1 MSKERQTQCPSCG
14 STFQV
19 NSDQLEVASGAVRC
33 GNCLDVFQ
41 ADEYFTDEQ
50 TEQASAISAASL
62 YETTESNE
70 QDDVDESWALELLKD
85 LEDEPASE
93 NEASPAVDNGVPGI
107 ISEPVLPTLKTNSD
121 ENGDEGALKES
132 DKLSSTFQNIDSWSS
147 EGHDQFGDFNG
158 ESEGSNSTEQNN
170 RPDSEDWAKKIL
182 ADETPNKSNTPSA
195 PELKTAQPTTGS
207 KKTNKD
213 TNPPSITATTDPFG
227 IGEELDDFVSQSETP
242 DANLDAK
249 EVIATIELEPVALD
263 LNDNDNK
270 NLARRL
276 SEFALI
282 LIASLLLGTQYFTYN
297 FQSLSKNPVFRP
309 WYSKACASLDC
320 TLPPQSDIQ
329 KIRGKNL
336 VVRTHPDIRNALLV
350 DIVMTNHAG
359 FSQKLP
365 LLELSFSDIN
375 SFPVAGRMFTPPEY
389 LSGALLKLQNM
400 PAKTPIHISLAIFD
414 PGDEAINYHVNF
426 HKRN

>member
-19 NSDQLEVASGAVRC
+19 NNDQLEVASGAVRC

-50 TEQASAISAASL
+50 AEQVSAISAASL

-70 QDDVDESWALELLKD
+70 QDGVDESWALELLKD

-93 NEASPAVDNGVPGI
+93 DEASPAIDKDIPSI
-107 ISEPVLPTLKTNSD
+107 ISEPVLPTLNTNNNED
-121 ENGDEGALKES
+121 GDEVTQKKS
-132 DKLSSTFQNIDSWSS
+132 DNLSDTFQNIDNWSS
-147 EGHDQFGDFNG
+147 EGHDQFGDFSG
-158 ESEGSNSTEQNN
+158 EGGGSNNTGKSDAPGN
-170 RPDSEDWAKKIL
+170 EDWAKKML
-182 ADETPNKSNTPSA
+182 ADETSNEDDTSGT
-195 PELKTAQPTTGS
+195 PELKKTQPAATS
-207 KKTNKD
+207 QKANKD
-213 TNPPSITATTDPFG
+213 IDPPSITVTTDPFG

-263 LNDNDNK
+263 LNDDDK
-270 NLARRL
+270 ESLTHRL
-276 SEFALI
+276 GELALI
-282 LIASLLLGTQYFTYN
+282 LVASLLLGTQYFTYN
-297 FQSLSKNPVFRP
+297 FQSLSKDPVFRP
-309 WYSKACASLDC
+309 WYSKACSSLNC

-350 DIVMTNHAG
+350 DIVMTNHAS

-375 SFPVAGRMFTPPEY
+375 SFPVAGRTFTPSEY

-426 HKRN
+426 HKSN